1 MEPVLLESYLLS
13 FSCICRI
20 SKKEFVCDLGDKRGL
35 LLESKVDFNTWLGC
49 LSWSSKE
56 MANGYGP
63 MDVLVGGML

>member
-1 MEPVLLESYLLS
+1 MPLDSYLLS

-56 MANGYGP
+56 MANGYGRP
-63 MDVLVGGML
+63 SWGML